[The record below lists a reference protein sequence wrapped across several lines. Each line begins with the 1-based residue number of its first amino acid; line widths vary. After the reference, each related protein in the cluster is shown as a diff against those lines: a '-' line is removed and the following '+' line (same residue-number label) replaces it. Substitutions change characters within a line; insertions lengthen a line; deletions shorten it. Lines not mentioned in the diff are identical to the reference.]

1 MRIIEETQLDFSDL
15 LISPKRSTLNSRS
28 EVSLLRT
35 FNWTG
40 LDGKTTNTLE
50 CIPIMASNMA
60 TTGTPKMARILTKRG
75 FMCCLEK
82 HIPIQEICDLY
93 LELERD
99 GVQSEKSNPLEYTQR
114 LVPSIGIKESLDGF
128 KQLAKEHKVTCVC
141 VDVPNGYI
149 PNFMTRVK
157 DVVKLFP
164 NALVFAGN
172 VVTGDICQDL
182 VFNHALIPKCGI
194 GPGSCCMTR
203 AKTGVGRPQAST
215 LIECADECHQVG
227 GFCLCDGGCTTPG
240 DIVKA
245 FGCGADFVMLGGMF
259 AGVEE
264 AAGETVEID
273 GKKFKQFYGMSSN
286 LAQEKHFG
294 GIRSY
299 STTEGREVLIPV
311 TGTLDEALDDI
322 EGGIKSAMCYIGAR
336 QLKNI
341 PKNCTF
347 YKVHNQLNT
356 RFADCKHIR

>member
-60 TTGTPKMARILTKRG
+60 TTGTPEMARILTKRG

-93 LELERD
+93 LELERA

-182 VFNHALIPKCGI
+182 VFNHALCSKVGI
-194 GPGSCCMTR
+194 GNGCFLGNMKVLTKDGLKKIQDIEEGDLVLTHTGNFEKVVNKFTYNTHKQIIDINGIKCTPNHKFYV
-203 AKTGVGRPQAST
+203 AKVEDLPKITEDNYKDYCVW
-215 LIECADECHQVG
+215 IE
-227 GFCLCDGGCTTPG
+227 
-240 DIVKA
+240 
-245 FGCGADFVMLGGMF
+245 
-259 AGVEE
+259 
-264 AAGETVEID
+264 
-273 GKKFKQFYGMSSN
+273 
-286 LAQEKHFG
+286 AQELDNSKHRLVK
-294 GIRSY
+294 IRPYHSQ
-299 STTEGREVLIPV
+299 P
-311 TGTLDEALDDI
+311 
-322 EGGIKSAMCYIGAR
+322 
-336 QLKNI
+336 QL
-341 PKNCTF
+341 
-347 YKVHNQLNT
+347 LS
-356 RFADCKHIR
+356 